1 MTLKVDAGD
10 GEETEES
17 KELAARHAAELDGRE
32 HRQILEHRERFAEI
46 AYGIMQAWVGFLI
59 VVVLAQISLRP
70 LGLGLETGEFIA
82 VVTSTTTAVFG
93 FGFLVGNFLFPK
105 GGSGRRRT

>member
-17 KELAARHAAELDGRE
+17 KELAAR
-32 HRQILEHRERFAEI
+32 HRERFAEI